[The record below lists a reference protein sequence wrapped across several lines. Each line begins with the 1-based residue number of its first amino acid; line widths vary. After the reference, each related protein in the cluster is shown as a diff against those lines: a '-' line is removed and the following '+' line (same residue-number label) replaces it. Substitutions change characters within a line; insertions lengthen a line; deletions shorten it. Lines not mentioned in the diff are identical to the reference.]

1 MDIYRLLN
9 DNYEMNNGEYT
20 INYEAIRREVLAE
33 EDKDILLLVQKICEL
48 GIRVAKNGIEIYPQL
63 FTYEKRSLILSDFSE
78 DEKSL
83 LNELKYDELPNFL
96 KARIYEV
103 LFVINRDYKFA
114 ELVIEANKEMT
125 QEYID
130 LSHYRI
136 AGETI
141 SRALSIAE
149 VMNYKESQRECLQ
162 LIELLMKLSIE
173 QGKTK
178 LGIKQLEVLSKSKI
192 SNKKDIIDVINT
204 LLPKFDCDI
213 DVLEKLIVIQLRL
226 LNDETEVR
234 KTKLFLAEHYEKE
247 MLQLIEKGNFSN
259 AERMARNALS
269 LFQEC
274 SNITKARE
282 LNKNIVA
289 CQRAI
294 CENMKS
300 FSNQINPI
308 LIYDILQKNI
318 EKMSFEEC
326 MVYLTQHVPC
336 WSKDSILEDCK
347 NDIKRSLTSF
357 VNMEIFDFQNKRIGI
372 IEGVQNSESSISES
386 RLFYKLFHYFDY
398 HGSVFIRYIISVIN
412 LEFEFSRKDLDFL
425 VMQNELIQKERI
437 GIIRE
442 GLFLALKGE
451 YYKAVHILVPQL
463 ENILRRVAEKCGE
476 AVDTVDQNGVTKYR
490 ALASILKSKKI
501 ESCMNM
507 NEDIIFLLRGLLV
520 DPFGPNIRN
529 EIAHGIVTEERSYS
543 GPYIYFI
550 GFFIKFLSYYSLQ
563 FQEIRCRDIFNQLDE
578 VSEDVQKSCIV
589 RK

>member
-1 MDIYRLLN
+1 MNIYRLLN

-33 EDKDILLLVQKICEL
+33 EDKNILLLVQKICEL

-63 FTYEKRSLILSDFSE
+63 FTYDKRSLILSDFSE
-78 DEKSL
+78 DEISL

-114 ELVIEANKEMT
+114 KLVIEANKEMT

-149 VMNYKESQRECLQ
+149 VMNYKENQRECLQ
-162 LIELLMKLSIE
+162 LVESLMNLSIAKGE
-173 QGKTK
+173 NQ
-178 LGIKQLEVLSKSKI
+178 LGIKQLEVLSNSKI
-192 SNKKDIIDVINT
+192 SNKKDIIDVINS

-213 DVLEKLIVIQLRL
+213 DILGKLIEIQLRL

-247 MLQLIEKGNFSN
+247 MLQLIEKENFSN

-300 FSNQINPI
+300 FSYQINPTP
-308 LIYDILQKNI
+308 IYDILQRNI

-326 MVYLTQHVPC
+326 MVYLSRIVPR
-336 WSKDSILEDCK
+336 WSKGTILAECK
-347 NDIKRSLTSF
+347 DEIRKSLTSSINTEVF
-357 VNMEIFDFQNKRIGI
+357 NFQNKRIGT
-372 IEGVQNSESSISES
+372 IEGVQTSEDPISES
-386 RLFYKLFHYFDY
+386 RLFYKLNHDFEFY
-398 HGSVFIRYIISVIN
+398 GSLLIRFIISAIN
-412 LEFEFSRKDLDFL
+412 LEFKFSRKDLDFL
-425 VMQNELIQKERI
+425 VMQNELIQQERK

-451 YYKAVHILVPQL
+451 YYQAVHILVPQL
-463 ENILRRVAEKCGE
+463 ENILRELAEKCGE
-476 AVDTVDQNGVTKYR
+476 AVDTVDKDGVTKYR
-490 ALASILKSKKI
+490 SLASILKSEKV
-501 ESCMNM
+501 
-507 NEDIIFLLRGLLV
+507 NECLDENLVFLLRGLLV

-550 GFFIKFLSYYSLQ
+550 GFFIKFLSYYSLR
-563 FQEIRCRDIFNQLDE
+563 FQEISYRDIFNHLDE

-589 RK
+589 KK